1 MAWKLLLAVLILAAR
16 PAAAA
21 PVRLWSEIAGAP
33 MGAGPE
39 ALARALRRARL
50 RPVKVRSPPGATA
63 LREKVS
69 FERHTLALVTYR
81 FFEGK
86 LYEVELRYLRGG
98 RTRKM
103 AAFLTRKF
111 GSFERRRGARIYR
124 AGGLRVTYRTPG
136 GRVLVAFTHPDLS
149 AQVKAAARPRRRPPE
164 PDRGKRRGRKG
175 RREAAVEPPRAPAP
189 RRVVVRRAE
198 DPALWD
204 LLGVRRGPVT
214 VFELKLREQAAVHLV
229 AAGFTRD
236 AGIPLGA
243 ILLRD
248 GTSYR
253 LLYLG
258 KICAGTPVDAEP
270 VDFRLDGRLDVAIH
284 LRDGAGRRI
293 ALLPSDPRFA
303 GARLIGGRFGGR
315 NAFDCYPIGA
325 EIQRLDFADMD
336 QDRSLDL
343 VLTYPT
349 PHAGPA
355 HDVYFFQGTDFYF
368 RETRPGLPRQIGA
381 R

>member
-1 MAWKLLLAVLILAAR
+1 MARQILLAVLAFAA
-16 PAAAA
+16 PSAGAA

-39 ALARALRRARL
+39 ALAKALRRARL
-50 RPVKVRSPPGATA
+50 RPVKVRKPPGAAA
-63 LREKVS
+63 LSEKVN

-103 AAFLTRKF
+103 AAFLAKKF
-111 GSFERRRGARIYR
+111 GNPERRRGARVYR

-136 GRVLVAFTHPDLS
+136 GGVLLAFTHPDLS
-149 AQVKAAARPRRRPPE
+149 AQVRAASRPKRRPPE
-164 PDRGKRRGRKG
+164 AARRKRRGRKG
-175 RREAAVEPPRAPAP
+175 RRKAAAEPPRLPAS
-189 RRVVVRRAE
+189 RRVVAKRRD
-198 DPALWD
+198 DPGLWD

-214 VFELKLREQAAVHLV
+214 VFELKLRETVATHVV
-229 AAGFTRD
+229 AAGFSRD

-243 ILLRD
+243 ILLRE
-248 GTSYR
+248 GAGYR
-253 LLYLG
+253 LLHLG

-270 VDFRLDGRLDVAIH
+270 VDFRFDGRLDVAIH
-284 LRDGAGRRI
+284 LRDGARRRT
-293 ALLPSDPRFA
+293 ALLPSDARFA

-315 NAFDCYPIGA
+315 NAFDCYRLGG
-325 EIQRLDFADMD
+325 EVQRLDFADMD
-336 QDRSLDL
+336 RDRSVDL
-343 VLTYPT
+343 ILTYPT

-355 HDVYFFQGTDFYF
+355 HDVYFLQGTDFYF